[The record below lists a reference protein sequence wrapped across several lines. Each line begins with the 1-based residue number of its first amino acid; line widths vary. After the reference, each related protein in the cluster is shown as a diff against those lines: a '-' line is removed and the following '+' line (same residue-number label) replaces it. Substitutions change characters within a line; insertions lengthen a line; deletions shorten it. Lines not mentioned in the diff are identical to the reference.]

1 MKYIKREELGTFLN
15 LTFFFLIGIL
25 FLFSLFTPLLK
36 VDMINDPYL
45 SLSENGFDFLSF
57 SSIFMS
63 QDFEGCSIVIGILSL
78 IDLIISILL
87 IILSSFYLIYYLKN
101 KCLPNHIILNILFY
115 VSFAMIILYWITG
128 LVFVVLYNKTGYW
141 IDGIGL
147 VNSRYFKTST
157 LSYIPLII
165 FIFLWITYLILINY
179 LKKKGIIIEKDQ
191 SKAEYTNKPIKD
203 DDLIINQASNL
214 KINNERNLN
223 NNVTERESI
232 NVNNDISNENKNINH
247 ESTKNDYAIS
257 NDEFVNIM
265 KKYKELL
272 DANMLTQDEFNR
284 LKENIMNKL
293 K

>member
-25 FLFSLFTPLLK
+25 FLFSLFTPLLR
-36 VDMINDPYL
+36 VNMINDPYL

-87 IILSSFYLIYYLKN
+87 IILSSFYLIYYLRN
-101 KCLPNHIILNILFY
+101 KCLPNQIILNILFY

-147 VNSRYFKTST
+147 INSRYFKTST

-191 SKAEYTNKPIKD
+191 SKVENTNKPIKD

-223 NNVTERESI
+223 NNVTERERI

>member
-1 MKYIKREELGTFLN
+1 
-15 LTFFFLIGIL
+15 
-25 FLFSLFTPLLK
+25 
-36 VDMINDPYL
+36 
-45 SLSENGFDFLSF
+45 
-57 SSIFMS
+57 
-63 QDFEGCSIVIGILSL
+63 
-78 IDLIISILL
+78 
-87 IILSSFYLIYYLKN
+87 
-101 KCLPNHIILNILFY
+101 
-115 VSFAMIILYWITG
+115 MIILYWITG

-191 SKAEYTNKPIKD
+191 SKVENTNKPIKD
-203 DDLIINQASNL
+203 DDLIINQALNL

-232 NVNNDISNENKNINH
+232 NANNDISNEIKNINH